1 MSLLA
6 PSILAADFSNLSQQ
20 IRAVELGSADLI
32 HCDVMDGRFVPNIS
46 FGPKIISTV
55 NKITNL
61 PLDVHLMIEKPDAI
75 IPEFIKAGAD
85 YITVHQ
91 EEVLHLDRILNSIK
105 EQGAKAGV
113 SINPATPIES
123 ILPILHLADL
133 VLIMSVNP
141 GFGGQSLIEYCL
153 EKVAKLAEIKKKNKF
168 NFQLEIDGGINQ
180 NNIVK
185 AKEAGCDIIVA
196 GTAVFSNEDIT
207 ATTTTLKNLIK

>member
-46 FGPKIISTV
+46 FGPKIIETV
-55 NKITNL
+55 NGLTNL
-61 PLDVHLMIEKPDAI
+61 PLDVHLMIEKPDDI
-75 IPEFIKAGAD
+75 IPDFIKAGAD

-91 EEVLHLDRILNSIK
+91 EEVIHLDRTLNFIK

-113 SINPATPIES
+113 SINPATSIET

-141 GFGGQSLIEYCL
+141 GYGGQSLIAYTL
-153 EKVAKLAEIKKKNKF
+153 DKIRKLSQIKKEKNY
-168 NFQLEIDGGINQ
+168 NFLLEIDGGVNAE
-180 NNIVK
+180 NIVEIK
-185 AKEAGCDIIVA
+185 DAGCDIIVA
-196 GTAVFSNEDIT
+196 GTAVFNNEDIT
-207 ATTTTLKNLIK
+207 ATTTKLKNLIK

>member
-20 IRAVELGSADLI
+20 IRAVEIGAADLI

-55 NKITNL
+55 NNITNL
-61 PLDVHLMIEKPDAI
+61 PLDVHLMIEKPDDI

-91 EEVLHLDRILNSIK
+91 EEVKHLDRTLNSIK
-105 EQGAKAGV
+105 ELGAKAGV
-113 SINPATPIES
+113 SLNPATPIET
-123 ILPILHLADL
+123 ILPILHLVDL

-141 GFGGQSLIEYCL
+141 GFGGQSLIEYTL
-153 EKVAKLAEIKKKNKF
+153 DKVRQLAIIKNIKDYNY
-168 NFQLEIDGGINQ
+168 LVEIDGGINKH
-180 NNIVK
+180 NIVS
-185 AKEAGCDIIVA
+185 AKDAGCDIIVA
-196 GTAVFSNEDIT
+196 GTSVFKNEDIT
-207 ATTTTLKNLIK
+207 AATTKLKNLIK